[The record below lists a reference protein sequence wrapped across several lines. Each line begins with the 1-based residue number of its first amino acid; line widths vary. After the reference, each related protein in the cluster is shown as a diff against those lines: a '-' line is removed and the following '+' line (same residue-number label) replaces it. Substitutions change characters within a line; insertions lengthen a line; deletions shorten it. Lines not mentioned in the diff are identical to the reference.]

1 MSHRRRKFSIPAVRK
16 WFRSTTGYYQRKISK
31 WATEK
36 KRSWR
41 ETFRVRDS
49 QVAVGGSD
57 RRKLPTGLSYVNP
70 LFWIVQFGT
79 FVFRFLQTRQPGNFL
94 FGIPSVLGLA
104 LPVAV
109 NLFYSPGLEEQ
120 VSRART
126 MVNRTVAEE
135 DLELAEFYSRQLT
148 VLLPDSPDV
157 GLARAEILE
166 RMERRDEA
174 RKLAADVAFQREYL
188 PAAMW
193 LARNLFDDFFETAFP
208 DAATEQSLENVLT
221 WILQRERD
229 NPDACY

>member
-1 MSHRRRKFSIPAVRK
+1 
-16 WFRSTTGYYQRKISK
+16 
-31 WATEK
+31 
-36 KRSWR
+36 
-41 ETFRVRDS
+41 
-49 QVAVGGSD
+49 
-57 RRKLPTGLSYVNP
+57 LSYVNP

-79 FVFRFLQTRQPGNFL
+79 FVFRFLQTRQAGNFL

-174 RKLAADVAFQREYL
+174 RISA
-188 PAAMW
+188 
-193 LARNLFDDFFETAFP
+193 
-208 DAATEQSLENVLT
+208 
-221 WILQRERD
+221 
-229 NPDACY
+229 